1 MSIQTGSYIWVGLN
15 KLISQDVRVFI
26 SISVYDMALLLKI
39 DSVKDELKNK
49 LYYFKESFSLIK
61 KMLIILMEEMISS

>member
-15 KLISQDVRVFI
+15 KLISQDVWVFV

-49 LYYFKESFSLIK
+49 LYYFKRVSH
-61 KMLIILMEEMISS
+61 